1 MDFSK
6 EVKIL
11 MSTDEN
17 THFKQDAP
25 LVSVIVPVF
34 NRLPFLEQLFKT
46 INAQTY
52 SNIEVIIVDD
62 GSTDGSNEWLISNQ
76 ERLNW
81 PTTIITQANAG
92 HYDARNNGLNISTG
106 KYIAFQDSDDEW
118 PDYHIKRMVTY
129 LEDNSDID
137 WLFGELKRIDHNTG
151 VTIEESN
158 LVRKDGS
165 LHPFIKL
172 NSELRDNGVN
182 KLTSS
187 HIGVVAIA
195 HRVPGSTQSALIRSS
210 LFSSMR
216 FDPSFRT
223 AYDQFFAVKCV
234 LKGFQ
239 FGFVREIHQI
249 YHVHN
254 TNISLVNGG
263 DADKRLKSSMTHIKG
278 YRTLLPFCNEQESE
292 EVRKK
297 LAFQYAWVKA
307 VAEMEKGNYGEAFR
321 SNLKAISYDWK
332 NLQYWKTMLLTP
344 LKRVLKRV

>member
-1 MDFSK
+1 MELPT
-6 EVKIL
+6 EVKL
-11 MSTDEN
+11 LVETNEN
-17 THFKQDAP
+17 KNINSDLP

-34 NRLPFLEQLFKT
+34 NRICFLEQLFIT
-46 INAQTY
+46 IEAQTY

-62 GSTDGSNEWLISNQ
+62 GSTDGSKEWLVSNKSK
-76 ERLNW
+76 LSW
-81 PTTIITQANAG
+81 PTTVLTQANAG
-92 HYDARNNGLNISTG
+92 HYDARNNGLSISRG

-118 PDYHIKRMVTY
+118 PDYHIERMVGY
-129 LEDNSDID
+129 LEDNDDID
-137 WLFGELKRIDHNTG
+137 WLFGELKRIDHDTG
-151 VTIEESN
+151 RTIEESN
-158 LVRKDGS
+158 IIRKDGS

-172 NSELRDNGVN
+172 DSELRANGVSKIN
-182 KLTSS
+182 STE
-187 HIGVVAIA
+187 IGVTAIA

-223 AYDQFFAVKCV
+223 AYDQFFAVQCV

-263 DADKRLKSSMTHIKG
+263 DADKRLKSAITHIRG
-278 YRTLLPFCNEQESE
+278 YKTLLPFCNEKESK

-307 VAEMEKGNYGEAFR
+307 IAEMEKGEYRNAFH
-321 SNLKAISYDWK
+321 SNFQAVSNDFLNIM
-332 NLQYWKTMLLTP
+332 YWKTFLLTP
-344 LKRVLKRV
+344 LKWLFKKV